1 MNYSIRSMVEEVGL
15 SSNQKMACR
24 VEAPTERR
32 LIEEL
37 AEWGTMLEKID
48 HDQSVA
54 RHVHF

>member
-1 MNYSIRSMVEEVGL
+1 MGFEVLLEEVGL